1 MLGER
6 VEMIHAHAGLEGS
19 GKLRKPVF
27 RKYVLA
33 TLVVALAGCAS
44 DSGNR
49 APVNDLNAQAQP
61 ASSPSLPTYT
71 VKPGDTLS
79 KIARAT
85 GVDENTIKRLN
96 NISNPNRILVGQ
108 TLKLS
113 DKADSAT
120 TRVAPVASSGKP
132 QARAL
137 DGAPGDSGTTDSPPS
152 RAADAGTIDWGWP
165 AKGSVIQG
173 FSATSKGI
181 DIGGSL
187 GEPVVA
193 AAGGKVMYA
202 GNGVRGLGNLVIID
216 HGNGFITAYAHNKS
230 LLVKSDQS
238 VKKGAKIAELGQS
251 DAPSPRLHFEVRRQG
266 TPVDPMQYLPPR

>member
-1 MLGER
+1 MLGEQ
-6 VEMIHAHAGLEGS
+6 VGMIHAHAGLKGA
-19 GKLRKPVF
+19 GKLRILVF

-49 APVNDLNAQAQP
+49 APVTDLNAQSQAP
-61 ASSPSLPTYT
+61 SSALPTYT

-79 KIARAT
+79 KISRAT

-108 TLKLS
+108 SLKLS
-113 DKADSAT
+113 DKADSAA
-120 TRVAPVASSGKP
+120 TRAAPVTASGKP
-132 QARAL
+132 EARAL
-137 DGAPGDSGTTDSPPS
+137 DGSPGTSSATDAAPS
-152 RAADAGTIDWGWP
+152 RAADAGTVDWGWP
-165 AKGSVIQG
+165 AKGSVTQG
-173 FSATSKGI
+173 FSAASKGI
-181 DIGGSL
+181 DIGGSV
-187 GEPVVA
+187 GDPVVA

-238 VKKGAKIAELGQS
+238 VKKGAKIAEMGQS

>member
-1 MLGER
+1 MLGEQFG
-6 VEMIHAHAGLEGS
+6 MIHAHAGLKGA
-19 GKLRKPVF
+19 GKLRKLVL

-49 APVNDLNAQAQP
+49 APVTDLNAQSQ
-61 ASSPSLPTYT
+61 ASSSSPPTYT

-96 NISNPNRILVGQ
+96 NISNPNLIRVGQ

-113 DKADSAT
+113 DKADSAA
-120 TRVAPVASSGKP
+120 TRAAPVAASGKP
-132 QARAL
+132 DARAL
-137 DGAPGDSGTTDSPPS
+137 DGSSGASSATDAPPS

-230 LLVKSDQS
+230 LLVKSEQS
-238 VKKGAKIAELGQS
+238 VKKGAKIAEMGQS
-251 DAPSPRLHFEVRRQG
+251 DASSPRLHFEVRRQG

>member
-1 MLGER
+1 MLGEQ
-6 VEMIHAHAGLEGS
+6 VGMSHAHAGLKGA

-27 RKYVLA
+27 TKYVLA

-49 APVNDLNAQAQP
+49 APVNDLNAQSQAP
-61 ASSPSLPTYT
+61 SSPSLPTYT

-113 DKADSAT
+113 DKAESVAT
-120 TRVAPVASSGKP
+120 RAAPVTSSGKP
-132 QARAL
+132 QARSL
-137 DGAPGDSGTTDSPPS
+137 DGSPDTSSATDAPPS
-152 RAADAGTIDWGWP
+152 RAADAGTVDWGWP

-173 FSATSKGI
+173 FSTTSKGI
-181 DIGGSL
+181 DIGGSV
-187 GEPVVA
+187 GDPVVA
-193 AAGGKVMYA
+193 AGGGKVMYA

-216 HGNGFITAYAHNKS
+216 HGNSFITAYAHNKS
-230 LLVKSDQS
+230 LLVKSGQS
-238 VKKGAKIAELGQS
+238 VKKGAKIAEMGQS

-266 TPVDPMQYLPPR
+266 TPVDPMQYLPSR

>member
-1 MLGER
+1 MLGEQFG
-6 VEMIHAHAGLEGS
+6 MIHAHAGLKGARTLW
-19 GKLRKPVF
+19 KLVI

-33 TLVVALAGCAS
+33 KLVVALAGCAS
-44 DSGNR
+44 ASGNR
-49 APVNDLNAQAQP
+49 APVTDLNAHSQ
-61 ASSPSLPTYT
+61 ASSSSPPTYT

-96 NISNPNRILVGQ
+96 NISNPNLIRVGQ

-113 DKADSAT
+113 DKADSAA
-120 TRVAPVASSGKP
+120 TRAAPVAASGK
-132 QARAL
+132 QDARAL
-137 DGAPGDSGTTDSPPS
+137 DGSSGASGATDAPPS

-181 DIGGSL
+181 DIGGSV

-193 AAGGKVMYA
+193 SAGGKVMYA

-230 LLVKSDQS
+230 LMVKSEQS
-238 VKKGAKIAELGQS
+238 VKKGAKIAEMGQS